1 MLFKKKFH
9 CFSNN
14 LFVWKCFQTKI
25 VFDTCIEMASNTN
38 NDLRLFQFK
47 TPREYENISQR
58 GEFEFILL
66 NSTFLRSIYL
76 DFRKRNQRKHN
87 QRKRQKCRLLFN
99 NIPLKL
105 NILFIN
111 IYEPFLSCL
120 QSNEFL
126 GFEGF
131 DFKFA

>member
-1 MLFKKKFH
+1 LLFKKKFH

-58 GEFEFILL
+58 GEFEFIVL

-99 NIPLKL
+99 NIPLKWNWKHDL
-105 NILFIN
+105 NATRCTSNNKNQIPLF
-111 IYEPFLSCL
+111 SCCTH
-120 QSNEFL
+120 
-126 GFEGF
+126 
-131 DFKFA
+131 A